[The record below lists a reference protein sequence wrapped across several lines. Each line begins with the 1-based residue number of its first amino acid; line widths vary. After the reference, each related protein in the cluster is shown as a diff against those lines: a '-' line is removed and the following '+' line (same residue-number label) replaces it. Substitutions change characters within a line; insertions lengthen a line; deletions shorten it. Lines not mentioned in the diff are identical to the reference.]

1 MKMAFLRNFTPFAYL
16 VIYLVKWRKA
26 ALKCH
31 FHFAVYKKM
40 FKTEL
45 FGTKYTFFSK
55 RSSLRLQIILSF
67 GTLGFTY
74 FKLASLANFFLTF
87 HWIWLHTVR
96 FGPTQFLHFFRGFL
110 TGFHNEFSVIFCS
123 PFLSQDQVLSTTDP
137 LNIPKLQTPIT
148 TPWHHKLHSKLSLQQ
163 PLYYSSDSESSK
175 AKIALGCPKG
185 DRQDESLQKLSF
197 HM

>member
-1 MKMAFLRNFTPFAYL
+1 MAFLRNFTPFAYL

-55 RSSLRLQIILSF
+55 RSSLRSQIILSF

-74 FKLASLANFFLTF
+74 FKLVGTPCRVKTYLASKV
-87 HWIWLHTVR
+87 HR
-96 FGPTQFLHFFRGFL
+96 
-110 TGFHNEFSVIFCS
+110 
-123 PFLSQDQVLSTTDP
+123 
-137 LNIPKLQTPIT
+137 
-148 TPWHHKLHSKLSLQQ
+148 
-163 PLYYSSDSESSK
+163 
-175 AKIALGCPKG
+175 
-185 DRQDESLQKLSF
+185 KLSF
-197 HM
+197 QSGGHQALKDQSYRQKKLFCHLFFSRLDAAPQEIGWKSFSCNMRKLTYVKILSILGDGKHISYVQDVHHSILSFKRTLGIPFWVGFYTMF

>member
-1 MKMAFLRNFTPFAYL
+1 MKMAFLRNFTPFTYL

-55 RSSLRLQIILSF
+55 RSSLRSQIILSF

-74 FKLASLANFFLTF
+74 FKLVGTPCRCSF
-87 HWIWLHTVR
+87 
-96 FGPTQFLHFFRGFL
+96 TQGGSHA
-110 TGFHNEFSVIFCS
+110 HCS
-123 PFLSQDQVLSTTDP
+123 T
-137 LNIPKLQTPIT
+137 
-148 TPWHHKLHSKLSLQQ
+148 W
-163 PLYYSSDSESSK
+163 
-175 AKIALGCPKG
+175 A
-185 DRQDESLQKLSF
+185 
-197 HM
+197 